1 MANIGAN
8 NRRSLTGALKRFAS
22 MLIEE
27 ARDVGGFT
35 FAELDA
41 LLDFDDGTTSR
52 YSQRKRAPNAE
63 DIQDLENKVARL
75 LKRPAH
81 LVVIE
86 NNGLAAEGG
95 MANLEFGVPDKALN
109 LRDTPANSLQLG
121 YDTDWPTYRR
131 LKYSPPSGSLSLLSV
146 YAWQW
151 GILWDRGA
159 LGAPSTREASGLHPD
174 TPVEVFLPGLVED
187 AKVERAAYMR
197 MRRSLNVGI

>member
-1 MANIGAN
+1 
-8 NRRSLTGALKRFAS
+8 
-22 MLIEE
+22 MLMEE

-41 LLDFDDGTTSR
+41 LLNVEDGTTSR

-81 LVVIE
+81 TVVIE
-86 NNGLAAEGG
+86 NNGFAVAGEI
-95 MANLEFGVPDKALN
+95 ASLEFGVPDKALN
-109 LRDTPANSLQLG
+109 LRDTPAYLLQLG
-121 YDTDWPTYRR
+121 YDADWPTYRR
-131 LKYSPPSGSLSLLSV
+131 LKYSPPRDGRSLLSV

-159 LGAPSTREASGLHPD
+159 LAEPWTREALGIAPD
-174 TPVEVFLPGLVED
+174 TPVEAFLPRMVEE
-187 AKVERAAYMR
+187 AKAKRVAYIR
-197 MRRSLNVGI
+197 MQRSLR

>member
-1 MANIGAN
+1 MANIGPN

-41 LLDFDDGTTSR
+41 LLGVEDGTTSR

-86 NNGLAAEGG
+86 NNGLAVPDGIAS
-95 MANLEFGVPDKALN
+95 LEVGVPDKALN
-109 LRDTPANSLQLG
+109 LRDTPAYSLQLG
-121 YDTDWPTYRR
+121 YDADWPTYRR
-131 LKYSPPSGSLSLLSV
+131 LKYSLPRGGISLLSV

-159 LGAPSTREASGLHPD
+159 LGEQWTREALGLAPD
-174 TPVEVFLPGLVED
+174 TPVEAFLPRMVED
-187 AKVERAAYMR
+187 AKAERAAYLR
-197 MRRSLNVGI
+197 MRRSVNWG